1 MTRGFKTQ
9 HEKHKKKLKKTQK
22 TLKSHEK
29 HMQRYSTGRTEEN
42 LKQ

>member
-9 HEKHKKKLKKTQK
+9 HEKHKKKQQKKT